1 MAERRRRHRVAVIL
15 AATVM
20 ALAACSSV
28 PDGGAPVTV
37 RSVPPAGTAE
47 EESEVRVQAPGPVP
61 GNSPVQVV
69 RGFFNAAV
77 SGADVHAVAR
87 GFLTSEANRV
97 WEDDGPVRVFRLRE
111 IRALA
116 PDAVR
121 VVGTTVGV
129 VGVDGALT
137 PSDEPVELTL
147 RLRRSGGSWQIDTP
161 PPGVYLQDV
170 YFTQVYVPYSVYF
183 LAAGARRLVPDVRYV
198 DRSLGNAEPSQ
209 LVRLLLG
216 GPSRWLA
223 PGVRTA
229 FPPGTGLRGNV
240 VRDGDVLVV
249 DLTAEAEYAG
259 AGDRALLC
267 AQLVWTLRQ
276 FPESG
281 VRVEVEGR
289 PFTAP
294 SAGAVQDVAQ
304 WAGLNPASPVHEVPA
319 YHLDRGSVRVLV
331 PGTDSGLRAGAAFG
345 GTEARSG
352 VRDAAVTTDGSSI
365 ALVKAAPGG
374 RQRLLVGPSAGM
386 VSARATAYRFGRPTW
401 GARTD
406 AVLVA
411 ADGRR
416 LLLVPHAGPALTV
429 AAAGLRPYL
438 GQGQDIQAVRLAP
451 DGVRLALVVGSGP
464 GATLLAGV
472 LRGVGG
478 RAPTVVGL
486 RAVAAGLADVTDV
499 GWSGEGTLV
508 TVGSEG
514 GSAVIWE
521 VSADGA
527 TRTTWSRSGLPARP
541 PNRLAAAPPD
551 RVLLDVGGVT
561 YQRYGD
567 SWGPPLPDA
576 AAGGAPFYPG

>member
-1 MAERRRRHRVAVIL
+1 
-15 AATVM
+15 
-20 ALAACSSV
+20 V

-37 RSVPPAGTAE
+37 RSVSPAEAVQE
-47 EESEVRVQAPGPVP
+47 EPEVRVQAPGPVP

-77 SGADVHAVAR
+77 SGDDMHAVAR
-87 GFLTSEANRV
+87 GFLTREANRV
-97 WEDDGPVRVFRLRE
+97 WEDDGPVRVFHLRE
-111 IRALA
+111 VRAVA

-121 VVGTTVGV
+121 VLGTTVGT
-129 VGVDGALT
+129 VGLDGALT
-137 PSDEPVELTL
+137 PSGEPVELTL
-147 RLRRSGGSWQIDTP
+147 RLRRSGDSWQIDTP

-198 DRSLGNAEPSQ
+198 DRSLGSAEPSQ

-240 VRDGDVLVV
+240 VRDGGVLVV

-259 AGDRALLC
+259 AADRALIS

-294 SAGAVQDVAQ
+294 RAGAVQDMAL
-304 WAGLNPASPVHEVPA
+304 WAELNPASPVHDVPA
-319 YHLDRGSVRVLV
+319 YHLDRGSVRLLV

-345 GTEARSG
+345 GTSARSG
-352 VRDAAVTTDGSSI
+352 VRAAAVTTDGSAV

-374 RQRLLVGPSAGM
+374 RQHLLVGSAAG
-386 VSARATAYRFGRPTW
+386 VVPVRATAYRFGRPTW
-401 GARTD
+401 GPRTD
-406 AVLVA
+406 AVLVV

-416 LLLVPHAGPALTV
+416 LLLVPRAGRALTV
-429 AAAGLRPYL
+429 ATAGLRPYL
-438 GQGQDIQAVRLAP
+438 AQGQAIRAVRLAP

-464 GATLLAGV
+464 RSALLTGV

-486 RAVAAGLADVTDV
+486 RTVAAGLADAADV
-499 GWSGEGTLV
+499 GWSGEATLV
-508 TVGSEG
+508 TIGSEG
-514 GSAVIWE
+514 GEAAPWE

-527 TRTTWSRSGLPARP
+527 TRTTWSRTGLPARP
-541 PNRLAAAPPD
+541 PNGLAAAPPD

-561 YQRYGD
+561 YQRYRD
-567 SWGPPLPDA
+567 SWRPPLPDA